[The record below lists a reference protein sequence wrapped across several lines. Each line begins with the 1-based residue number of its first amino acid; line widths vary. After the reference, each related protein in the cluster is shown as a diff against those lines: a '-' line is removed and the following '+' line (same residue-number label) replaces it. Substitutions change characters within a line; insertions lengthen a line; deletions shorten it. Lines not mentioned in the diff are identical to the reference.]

1 METYRSYTIEESVPN
16 LSYVF
21 VDLISGIRFSQKNPP
36 TADIQ
41 FRGGSRAAA
50 ASQIE
55 RFVIIVNILDVA
67 AALYPLLQLLLFFKT
82 IIKTTRKLITEYH

>member
-1 METYRSYTIEESVPN
+1 M
-16 LSYVF
+16 
-21 VDLISGIRFSQKNPP
+21 DLISGIRFSQKNPP

-50 ASQIE
+50 AYQIE
-55 RFVIIVNILDVA
+55 RFVIIVNGWKPLTIITKHYNLDVA
-67 AALYPLLQLLLFFKT
+67 AALYPPLQLLLFFKA